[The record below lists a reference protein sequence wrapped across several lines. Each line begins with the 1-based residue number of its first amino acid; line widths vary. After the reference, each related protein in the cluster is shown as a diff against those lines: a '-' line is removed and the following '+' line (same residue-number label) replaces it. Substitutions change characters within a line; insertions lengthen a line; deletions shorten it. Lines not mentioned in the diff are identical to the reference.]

1 MSHSLFARLA
11 RRFGEPG
18 APLGRTTDAQ
28 RREFL
33 RASLITGA
41 AAIGGRALA
50 MARPVGAAHG
60 RTIVIGAGLAGLA
73 CAHQLVRVGADVLV
87 LEARGRVGGRVLSL
101 SDAVPGAPGRMVEAG
116 GEFIGANHPR
126 WVAYA
131 EEFGLRLLEIPDEPG
146 EETIMLG
153 GRRLSAE
160 EARALHAEMA
170 EALAALTESARSVD
184 ADAPWSA
191 PDAKALDARS
201 VAEWIDALAASDICK
216 AALRVQFECDN
227 GVPPEAQSML
237 ATLAMV
243 RGGGLDAYW
252 TESET
257 HRCEGGN
264 RRLAEAFA
272 QKLGAERLRVRTA
285 VTRIETSPDGVVVT
299 LASGE
304 RIEGSRVVLATPP
317 SVWGDVA
324 FAPALPEALRP
335 QMGAAAKWIAG
346 ARSRFWRDAGRA
358 ADALSD
364 GAIPMAWEATSCE
377 RATEHLAL
385 IAFFGG
391 PRAARASAIAP
402 AADRERDLRAAM
414 ESLHPGFAAALTGS
428 RFIDWLGDARSRCG
442 YSFPAPGQVCAIGPA
457 LRDGVGPVRFAGEHC
472 SSAFPGHMEGALE
485 SGVRVAKS
493 LANV

>member
-1 MSHSLFARLA
+1 MSRSLFARLA

-18 APLGRTTDAQ
+18 TPLGRTTDAQ

-33 RASLITGA
+33 RVSLITGA

-50 MARPVGAAHG
+50 RGRPEVGAPG

-73 CAHQLVRVGADVLV
+73 CAHELVRVGADVLV

-126 WVAYA
+126 WIAYA
-131 EEFGLRLLEIPDEPG
+131 KEFGLRLLEVPDEPG
-146 EETIMLG
+146 EETIVLG
-153 GRRLSAE
+153 GRRLSTE

-170 EALAALTESARSVD
+170 EALAGLTESARSVD

-191 PDAKALDARS
+191 PDAKALDERTA
-201 VAEWIDALAASDICK
+201 AQWIDALAASDTCK

-227 GVPPEAQSML
+227 GVPPESQSML
-237 ATLAMV
+237 ALLAMV
-243 RGGGLDAYW
+243 RGGGLEAYW

-272 QKLGAERLRVRTA
+272 QRLGVERLRVRAA
-285 VTRIETSPDGVVVT
+285 VKSVEASAEGVVVIFG
-299 LASGE
+299 SDE
-304 RIEGSRVVLATPP
+304 RIEGSGLVLATPP
-317 SVWGDVA
+317 SVWGDIA

-364 GAIPMAWEATSCE
+364 GAIPMVWEATSCE

-385 IAFFGG
+385 TAFFGG
-391 PRAARASAIAP
+391 QRATRASAIAS

-414 ESLHPGFAAALTGS
+414 ESLHPGLAGALTGS

-442 YSFPAPGQVCAIGPA
+442 YSFPAPGQVCAMGPS
-457 LRDGVGPVRFAGEHC
+457 LRVGAGPLRFVGEHC
-472 SSAFPGHMEGALE
+472 SSAFPGYMEGALE

-493 LANV
+493 LVNA